1 MKWKIQIQWNDM
13 KYLITNEAEK
23 STGGS
28 LTSKTAFCNEVRVQ
42 FKLNVKTKLQLR
54 ESLSAGNILNV
65 EENLMLRISW
75 KILWPLDRI
84 RRETSPFDFHSV
96 NVEVISLNYWSPST
110 STIWLQSFNDKKRFW
125 SKTFLCQGNQMSL
138 KSYPIVKT
146 ANSVAVLGS
155 DIKVTLAICIIVVV
169 LCIIRHHHHP

>member
-1 MKWKIQIQWNDM
+1 MLAHLKIQIQWNYM
-13 KYLITNEAEK
+13 EYLITNEAEK

-54 ESLSAGNILNV
+54 GSLNAGNILNV

-75 KILWPLDRI
+75 KILWTLDKI

-110 STIWLQSFNDKKRFW
+110 STIWLQSFNDKKDFDPKHFYVKEIKCL
-125 SKTFLCQGNQMSL
+125 SNPIPLL
-138 KSYPIVKT
+138 KRLT
-146 ANSVAVLGS
+146 Q
-155 DIKVTLAICIIVVV
+155 
-169 LCIIRHHHHP
+169 

>member
-1 MKWKIQIQWNDM
+1 MEFATTRKQKLTWMCYKFQIEMKNTKQWNDM

-110 STIWLQSFNDKKRFW
+110 STMIKKILIQNIFISR
-125 SKTFLCQGNQMSL
+125 
-138 KSYPIVKT
+138 KSNVSQIL
-146 ANSVAVLGS
+146 SH
-155 DIKVTLAICIIVVV
+155 C
-169 LCIIRHHHHP
+169 